1 MDRKTKRPRP
11 QRVARVLL
19 QSSGLLTALGWS
31 FPVIAQEAAEERAQA
46 FQAVEG
52 ATKEH
57 VAGGPLLVGAYGVI
71 WALVLLYL
79 IRLVRLQQKA
89 QADVQRLRRAL
100 EAAPGSAPTSR

>member
-1 MDRKTKRPRP
+1 MNRKTKRPRP
-11 QRVARVLL
+11 QRVARAVLRT
-19 QSSGLLTALGWS
+19 SGALAGLGWAL
-31 FPVIAQEAAEERAQA
+31 PGAAQDAAEERSQA

-71 WALVLLYL
+71 WALVLLYV

-100 EAAPGSAPTSR
+100 EAAPGGAPTPR